1 MERTDDTN
9 RIKKDSNWKERFIIT
24 SKIEQEA
31 ARIPDKM
38 DRKFDNLMK
47 VLDEIT
53 YKRKYLEKEEVQ
65 GSSKRAT
72 TSVECPPKENNHE
85 LASRHQ
91 VSKWS
96 KFCEGKRARTLV
108 KYPKNKNLELAFTHQ
123 VSDAVLWEGKDPNLD
138 WMSIG

>member
-72 TSVECPPKENNHE
+72 TSVECPRKENNHE

-91 VSKWS
+91 VSK
-96 KFCEGKRARTLV
+96 
-108 KYPKNKNLELAFTHQ
+108 
-123 VSDAVLWEGKDPNLD
+123 
-138 WMSIG
+138 

>member
-1 MERTDDTN
+1 
-9 RIKKDSNWKERFIIT
+9 
-24 SKIEQEA
+24 
-31 ARIPDKM
+31 M

-91 VSKWS
+91 VSK
-96 KFCEGKRARTLV
+96 
-108 KYPKNKNLELAFTHQ
+108 
-123 VSDAVLWEGKDPNLD
+123 
-138 WMSIG
+138 